1 VLETALRIALY
12 ALIAGTSPLA
22 LLSTLAI
29 LGSRRG
35 RAIGC
40 VFGAGF
46 LLGQSAALLA
56 AHFVGSAVTT
66 RREGGYE
73 TVTGAVEVALGGLL
87 LAFAWR
93 ARRLPEPKEDTGESR
108 ANALLT
114 RLGRLKPVTALS
126 IGALL
131 GVGGVKRLTITILAG
146 TTIATAGLA
155 SVEEVGL
162 GVLYVLIASLLVW
175 LPVAVYLVVGRRAD
189 DWMAGAEEWLAANE
203 RRVTF
208 LLTFVFG
215 LLLAGDGLIRL
226 L

>member
-1 VLETALRIALY
+1 VIDTALRIVLY
-12 ALIAGTSPLA
+12 ALIAGASPLA

-35 RAIGC
+35 RVNGS

-46 LLGQSAALLA
+46 LLGQSAAFLA
-56 AHFVGSAVTT
+56 AHFVGSALTT
-66 RREGGYE
+66 DGEGGFE
-73 TVTGAVEVALGGLL
+73 TLAGSVEVALGVLL

-93 ARRLPEPKEDTGESR
+93 ARRLPEPGEHTGESR
-108 ANALLT
+108 TKALLA
-114 RLGRLKPVTALS
+114 RLGRLRPATAFS

-131 GVGGVKRLTITILAG
+131 GVGGVKRLTITVLAG
-146 TTIATAGLA
+146 TTIATPGLA

-175 LPVAVYLVVGRRAD
+175 LPVGVYLVVGRRAD
-189 DWMAGAEEWLAANE
+189 HWMASAEEWLAANE
-203 RRVTF
+203 RRLTF
-208 LLTFVFG
+208 LLTLVFG